1 MAKTCWVDVQGD
13 AGYQDVIEC
22 ANALAK
28 VCDSCWSV
36 VRFTWIFITFNY
48 EIVLQLLKMGPEEVL
63 IESTGVV
70 GQRIK
75 KVVKFM
81 CHLIVFYLHQ
91 LESF

>member
-1 MAKTCWVDVQGD
+1 MAKTCCADVQGD

-28 VCDSCWSV
+28 VCDLFLHI
-36 VRFTWIFITFNY
+36 VRLSWIVSPAIVNL
-48 EIVLQLLKMGPEEVL
+48 VLQLIKVGPEEVL
-63 IESTGVV
+63 IESTGVI

-81 CHLIVFYLHQ
+81 CHQIFSDV
-91 LESF
+91 